1 MYVLCDTFLQNDGS
15 SVDVH
20 IHLGQGQ
27 VESESQQRINQ
38 ARQMLRVARENLQL
52 LEVYVV

>member
-38 ARQMLRVARENLQL
+38 ARQMLRMARENLQI